1 MPFSRQNKAL
11 HGAITTISEPI
22 LDSAADEQTKM
33 IGAVVAVQ
41 GLDKVLAEVSRD
53 IYSGG
58 REDWGH
64 QAAFKKWR
72 TTNKIEDLDSFKKLE
87 TALAATGLSEEAVSG
102 VLSKVSEYITKAYGA
117 QQGR

>member
-1 MPFSRQNKAL
+1 MPFSRQNQAL
-11 HGAITTISEPI
+11 HGAITTIGEPI

-33 IGAVVAVQ
+33 IGAVIAVQ
-41 GLDKVLAEVSRD
+41 GLDKVLVEVDRE

-58 REDWGH
+58 REDWGY

-72 TTNKIEDLDSFKKLE
+72 TTNKIEDLASFKKLE
-87 TALAATGLSEEAVSG
+87 ASLAATGLSDEAVSG
-102 VLSKVSEYITKAYGA
+102 VLSKASEYITKAYGV